1 MAKRCIL
8 IVLFCFL
15 CNMSVFA
22 IPGWPA
28 AQIID
33 TDTLDYVTISDS
45 TCQTLEDAGGT
56 WTIDQV
62 TQPPLSDKFHS
73 NSTYNN
79 GAGYSIHTYWMRCR
93 LKNIMNKRADI
104 FFYTPYAD
112 RIDYYFSRNDGR
124 WDQESS
130 GYLYAADNKTIF
142 QANYYVP
149 LSIDA
154 GREITI
160 YVRFYINYFYYAN
173 YSRPKNLE
181 LSYGSKE
188 KFVNEYHKEYL
199 LPAIKEA
206 FLCGILII
214 ALIYNLFFFWTVK
227 ERLYLYFSLFLLCFI
242 ISYCYAFLI
251 LTNFFHEYPRLFNY
265 TSNIWAPLYL
275 FFEVFFIRHFFKT
288 WRHSPRWNN
297 YLIGIAIFQ
306 LVTRFIAVFVGQVL
320 PARSGDLIWQVDLIS
335 SYLVNLSIVITFFV
349 FIRKRVPYT
358 NLLLIA
364 ALPFALYLTIVRSAT
379 VAFDLFNIGY
389 EVRFF
394 KIILWLKKWNY
405 IFYLI
410 SVFWLVLIFTLI
422 LFYRYKRLQKEN
434 VEHALERERLALE
447 KETERSELIA
457 KQKVELEQQVKERT
471 SELKQSLEELKATQ
485 TQLIQ
490 SEKMASLGELT
501 AGIAHEI
508 QNPLNFVNNFSEVN
522 NELID
527 ELKNQKSKVKNERDE
542 KLENE
547 LLDDIA
553 NNLEKINHHG
563 KRAAAI
569 VKGMLQ
575 HSRSSSGKKELT
587 DINALADEYLRL
599 SYHGLRARD
608 KTFNAKFETDFDES
622 IGLINVAP
630 QDIGRVILNLINNA
644 FYAVAEK
651 KNTSTSSAGQEYE
664 PTVTVTTKRSLS
676 PGEDRGEVQIKV
688 KDNGNGIPQKA
699 LDKIFQPFFTTKP
712 TGQGTGLGLSLSYD
726 IIKAHGGEIKVKTK
740 EGEGSEFII
749 QLPAV

>member
-15 CNMSVFA
+15 YNMSVFA

-79 GAGYSIHTYWMRCR
+79 GVGYSIHTYWMRCR

-112 RIDYYFSRNDGR
+112 RIDYYFSRSDGR

-154 GREITI
+154 GQEITI
-160 YVRFYINYFYYAN
+160 YVRFYIIYFYYAN

-275 FFEVFFIRHFFKT
+275 FFEVIFIRHFFKT

-320 PARSGDLIWQVDLIS
+320 LARSGD
-335 SYLVNLSIVITFFV
+335 
-349 FIRKRVPYT
+349 
-358 NLLLIA
+358 
-364 ALPFALYLTIVRSAT
+364 
-379 VAFDLFNIGY
+379 
-389 EVRFF
+389 
-394 KIILWLKKWNY
+394 
-405 IFYLI
+405 
-410 SVFWLVLIFTLI
+410 
-422 LFYRYKRLQKEN
+422 
-434 VEHALERERLALE
+434 
-447 KETERSELIA
+447 
-457 KQKVELEQQVKERT
+457 
-471 SELKQSLEELKATQ
+471 
-485 TQLIQ
+485 
-490 SEKMASLGELT
+490 
-501 AGIAHEI
+501 
-508 QNPLNFVNNFSEVN
+508 
-522 NELID
+522 
-527 ELKNQKSKVKNERDE
+527 
-542 KLENE
+542 
-547 LLDDIA
+547 
-553 NNLEKINHHG
+553 
-563 KRAAAI
+563 
-569 VKGMLQ
+569 
-575 HSRSSSGKKELT
+575 
-587 DINALADEYLRL
+587 
-599 SYHGLRARD
+599 
-608 KTFNAKFETDFDES
+608 
-622 IGLINVAP
+622 
-630 QDIGRVILNLINNA
+630 
-644 FYAVAEK
+644 
-651 KNTSTSSAGQEYE
+651 
-664 PTVTVTTKRSLS
+664 
-676 PGEDRGEVQIKV
+676 
-688 KDNGNGIPQKA
+688 
-699 LDKIFQPFFTTKP
+699 
-712 TGQGTGLGLSLSYD
+712 
-726 IIKAHGGEIKVKTK
+726 
-740 EGEGSEFII
+740 
-749 QLPAV
+749 